1 MNNINTTE
9 DSRNKNIKTIFEKKR
24 DLLLNLLGSESKIE
38 KFTSHV
44 IRLSNDGNLAKCDY
58 MSIVGAAMQVAYLGL
73 ELDNTLGQ
81 AYVLA
86 RYVKKQNKYIATF
99 QIGYKGLV
107 ALLLRSNQ
115 VKSITPIIT
124 YENEPFKFEFNSNGL
139 NFSHSPLPPSQRGN
153 RVGAYV
159 QIQLKNGGIHTEY
172 MWEEEILEV
181 KKLSD
186 SADSQYSP
194 WNSSEVSKDAMYK
207 KTVLK
212 RACKLLPLSTEVA
225 EVVYL
230 EDAQERGYVDYSAL
244 TNNGQPVVIG
254 NEYIDLQPQTL
265 EQLGLSTIEKDGKLI
280 VDGKTFGKTEMLKNL
295 GFKYENKVWCMD
307 IPENQTTESDVK
319 IIDVNA
325 DLIPENKVET
335 KQQIETKPVKEE
347 KSSIEVLTLK
357 DIEEK
362 LSLLG
367 LSTERKDT
375 DTQKW
380 LCITSKNV
388 KEFSEELKELGFRNY
403 TSRGIA
409 LNVTDLVKTETVV
422 TKETTEPVVKTIQ
435 SSLSFETPFD
445 DKNLE
450 TKEEVQ
456 EDELPFV

>member
-9 DSRNKNIKTIFEKKR
+9 DSRNKNIKIIFEKKR

-194 WNSSEVSKDAMYK
+194 WNSSEVSKEAMYK

>member
-212 RACKLLPLSTEVA
+212 RACKLLPLSTEVS

>member
-9 DSRNKNIKTIFEKKR
+9 NSRNKNIKTIFEKKR

-445 DKNLE
+445 DVESKTN
-450 TKEEVQ
+450 EEVQ
-456 EDELPFV
+456 DDELPFV

>member
-1 MNNINTTE
+1 
-9 DSRNKNIKTIFEKKR
+9 
-24 DLLLNLLGSESKIE
+24 
-38 KFTSHV
+38 
-44 IRLSNDGNLAKCDY
+44 
-58 MSIVGAAMQVAYLGL
+58 
-73 ELDNTLGQ
+73 
-81 AYVLA
+81 
-86 RYVKKQNKYIATF
+86 
-99 QIGYKGLV
+99 
-107 ALLLRSNQ
+107 
-115 VKSITPIIT
+115 
-124 YENEPFKFEFNSNGL
+124 
-139 NFSHSPLPPSQRGN
+139 
-153 RVGAYV
+153 
-159 QIQLKNGGIHTEY
+159 

-265 EQLGLSTIEKDGKLI
+265 EQLGLSTIQKDGKLI

-388 KEFSEELKELGFRNY
+388 KEFAEELKELGFRNY

-409 LNVTDLVKTETVV
+409 LNVTDLVKTKTVV
-422 TKETTEPVVKTIQ
+422 TKETIEPVAKTIQ
-435 SSLSFETPFD
+435 NSLSFETPFD

>member
-9 DSRNKNIKTIFEKKR
+9 NSRNKNIKTIFEKKR

-124 YENEPFKFEFNSNGL
+124 YENQPFKFEFNSNGL

>member
-9 DSRNKNIKTIFEKKR
+9 NSRNKNIKTIFEKKR

>member
-388 KEFSEELKELGFRNY
+388 KEFSEELKELGFKRY
-403 TSRGIA
+403 ESRGVA
-409 LNVTDLVKTETVV
+409 LNVTALVKTETVV

>member
-9 DSRNKNIKTIFEKKR
+9 DSRNKNIKIIFEKKR